1 MSRHN
6 IPTPEEFFGARPGTD
21 RLMIHWNDLC
31 AYYRHLAT
39 LTDRLEVVE
48 MGKTTEGNDFLM
60 LYISAADNLKNL
72 EKYREISLKLQDP
85 RGLSQKDI
93 EALADEGC
101 AVCMQN
107 YGIHSNEVG
116 GPQCVPLIVHDLVTA
131 EEGALREI
139 LDNVIFILCPCGEPD
154 GEIIFTEWYKKW
166 LGTAYEGCYS
176 PYLRHNY
183 AGHSNNRDAINESV
197 VESTYLNDMI
207 FRNWGVQ
214 VYQDFHHQCPHD
226 PRMSIGPLRDP
237 IHPAVCPLTQRE
249 DVFFA
254 SEIAMAL
261 SRAGR
266 RGIVAGD
273 ERFSDYAVTTFYN
286 TARMHNVC
294 GMLAESAD
302 AAIASP
308 IYVKKEWLDMRQD
321 PTSECVDVWEGGEW
335 HLSDI
340 VEQIYIASFAMLTAA
355 AHNRVRTNLMMAE
368 KALHQTKR
376 GAQSQEQYY
385 LVPADQHDD
394 SARRK
399 FLSNLLS
406 QKVEVLT
413 LTEDTEIGGRVFR
426 KGTAAIPLAQPL
438 YAVVDI
444 FFKCRPMPVTPYM
457 PTVNGLP
464 QLGIDTNVCVAL
476 CYGLETLPANEKIDP
491 AVLAPYTGEAV
502 PAPVFPLSGRE
513 NDSFLEVNRRLADGE
528 RVFRDTR
535 GAFYTENG
543 EGREELRRAKIG
555 LLKITFASNEE
566 EGYTR
571 NLLRRYGFDYRIVM
585 DKELREGRVPEV
597 DILIIAGEK
606 YAWLHEHAKPSPT
619 SGYVRLPDEYYHAI
633 DTEVAQA
640 TLRRFVEGGGRLI
653 AWDQSV
659 KFVSEVLDLGLDFPA
674 WGKSPAEFATAGS
687 SVRAHLDAHPYTRG
701 LPETVNTTHVDSLII
716 AEPPAAL
723 GFTVFGRFADES
735 ELLVNGVTRG
745 LGLLAGTPC
754 ALNRPVGDGEVVF
767 YATDPQYRIQ
777 QDGTFK
783 LLLNALY
790 L

>member
-1 MSRHN
+1 MPLHH
-6 IPTPEEFFGARPGTD
+6 IPSPEEFFGFRPGAD
-21 RLMIHWNDLC
+21 RQMIHWKDLC
-31 AYYRHLAT
+31 AYYRHLAS
-39 LTDRLEVVE
+39 LSDRLEVVE

-60 LYISAADNLKNL
+60 LYISSEDNLRNL

-85 RGLSQKDI
+85 RGLTTEQI
-93 EALADEGC
+93 EALAQEGR

-116 GPQCVPLIVHDLVTA
+116 GPQCVPLIVYDLITA
-131 EEGALREI
+131 EGGERQEI
-139 LDNVIFILCPCGEPD
+139 LDNTIFILCPCGEPD
-154 GEIIFTEWYKKW
+154 GEIVFTEWYKKW
-166 LGTAYEGCYS
+166 LGTEYEGCYS

-183 AGHSNNRDAINESV
+183 AGHSNNRDAMNEAV

-237 IHPAVCPLTQRE
+237 VHPAISPLTQRE
-249 DVFFA
+249 DVFFSA
-254 SEIAMAL
+254 EIAMAL

-286 TARMHNVC
+286 NARMHNVC

-302 AAIASP
+302 AAIATP

-321 PTSECVDVWEGGEW
+321 PTSECMDVWEGGEW

-340 VEQIYIASFAMLTAA
+340 VTQIHIASLAMLSAA
-355 AHNRVRTNLMMAE
+355 ARNRVRTNLLMAE
-368 KALHQTKR
+368 KALGQTAR
-376 GAQSQEQYY
+376 GAASREQYY
-385 LVPADQHDD
+385 LVPIEGQDG

-399 FLSNLLS
+399 FLANLLS
-406 QKVEVLT
+406 QKVEVLM
-413 LTEDTEIGGRVFR
+413 LTEDAEIGGRVFR
-426 KGTAAIPLAQPL
+426 KGTAAIPLAQPN
-438 YAVVDI
+438 YAVVDV
-444 FFKCRPMPVTPYM
+444 FCNPRPMPVTPYM
-457 PTVNGLP
+457 PTEGGLP
-464 QLGIDTNVCVAL
+464 RLGIDTSVCVAL
-476 CYGLETLPANEKIDP
+476 CYGLKVLPANERIDP
-491 AVLAPYTGEAV
+491 AVLATYTGEAA
-502 PAPVFPLSGRE
+502 PAPAFPLSPDE
-513 NDSFLEVNRRLADGE
+513 NASFIEVNRRLAGGE

-535 GAFYTENG
+535 GTFYTENG
-543 EGREELRRAKIG
+543 EGREEMGRARIG
-555 LLKITFASNEE
+555 LLKISFAQNEE

-585 DKELREGRVPEV
+585 DRELREGRVPDV

-606 YAWLHEHAKPSPT
+606 YAWLHEHAKPAPN
-619 SGYVRLPDEYYHAI
+619 SGYVCLPDEYYHAI
-633 DTEVAQA
+633 DSDTARA
-640 TLRRFVEGGGRLI
+640 TLRKFVEGGGRLI

-659 KFVSEVLDLGLDFPA
+659 KFVSEVLGLGLAFPA
-674 WGKSPAEFATAGS
+674 WGKPTAEFNTAGS
-687 SVRAHLDAHPYTRG
+687 SVRAHLEAHPYTRG
-701 LPETVNTTHVDSLII
+701 LPETVCTTHVDSLVI
-716 AEPPAAL
+716 AEPPADL
-723 GFTVFGRFADES
+723 GFTVFGRFADEGT
-735 ELLVNGVTRG
+735 LLANGVARG

-754 ALNRPVGDGEVVF
+754 ALNRPVGRGEVVL

-777 QDGTFK
+777 QEGTFK